1 MNKYILLFLFVCF
14 SLFAQAQVETKYS
27 FGAVPEVDGKVAFSR
42 TINVEN
48 GISSENLFGLMEKWV
63 ENNYNKNDGS
73 KNRVLLINPEKG
85 NIACLGEKVLVFKRS
100 ALSLDQAIMTYQ
112 LILNVEQDKCVA
124 TVRSIKYDYASDK
137 NLSSAEEMITD
148 KVALKSDGKMHRS
161 YDKFRIFTID
171 SISSIFNSIDV
182 YLNGLRTK
190 GAAQQNSVVGQSD
203 QPIPDTGAML
213 KNEIQNIAPIAS
225 SAKMDGYK
233 NISADKIPGNIIK
246 LLNDWILITS
256 GTDDKINVMT
266 ASWGGLGVLWEKPVS
281 FCFIN
286 PTRYSINTMDEGDT
300 YTISFYT
307 EAYKDAMLYC
317 GTKSGRDTDKIKG
330 SGLTPIKTPSGATVF
345 SEAWM
350 ILECKKIIAQPI
362 QSESVIVKPS
372 NNDWSKNGYHKMYIG
387 EILNVWVK

>member
-73 KNRVLLINPEKG
+73 KNRVLLVNPEKG

-225 SAKMDGYK
+225 SATMDGYK

-256 GTDDKINVMT
+256 GTYDKINVMT

>member
-73 KNRVLLINPEKG
+73 KNRVLLVNPEKG

>member
-225 SAKMDGYK
+225 SATMDGYK

>member
-73 KNRVLLINPEKG
+73 KNRVLLVNPEKG

-203 QPIPDTGAML
+203 QPIADTGAML

-225 SAKMDGYK
+225 SATMDGYK

-266 ASWGGLGVLWEKPVS
+266 ASWGGLGVLWEKPMS

>member
-73 KNRVLLINPEKG
+73 KNRVLLVNPEKG

-286 PTRYSINTMDEGDT
+286 PTRYSINTMDKGDT

>member
-203 QPIPDTGAML
+203 QPIPML